1 MDHAAE
7 RGMAGRDPMTVTFR
21 MILAIVLAII
31 ITAPAL
37 VSAENISITD
47 DFPVS
52 SNGEHNI
59 SLEYRAGG
67 VYQALTK
74 VSHALFAYPEPK
86 TAGLEARP
94 PIISLGEH
102 GENATWVNTTRCYV
116 RPAAVNVSGIDADG
130 VIRVSLPS
138 DAGEIAVSGM
148 AGVQSGDV
156 VFRIYRGEYAYSHP
170 IWSSDTGGSFHLT
183 IPMQDSSA
191 LFFAVQAKGD
201 DIRDVAYW
209 ENVRITYTPVPVP
222 TSPATPAPTTQ
233 VIQTSTTTV
242 VTTTVVTEPTT
253 EATARPT
260 SSPTS
265 HEASSDLPWPAIG
278 VVVAAVISSIT
289 SIYVAAR
296 SKR

>member
-1 MDHAAE
+1 
-7 RGMAGRDPMTVTFR
+7 MTVSFR
-21 MILAIVLAII
+21 MILAIVLAIV

-37 VSAENISITD
+37 VNAENISIVD
-47 DFPVS
+47 DFPIN

-67 VYQALTK
+67 AYHALTK
-74 VSHALFAYPEPK
+74 VSPALFAYPEPK
-86 TAGLEARP
+86 TTALEARP

-102 GENATWVNTTRCYV
+102 GENATWANTTRCYV
-116 RPAAVNVSGIDADG
+116 RPAAVNISGIDADG

-138 DAGEIAVSGM
+138 DAGEIAVSGT

-156 VFRIYRGEYAYSHP
+156 VFRIYRGEDAYTHP
-170 IWSSDTGGSFHLT
+170 IWSSDTGGSFHLAV
-183 IPMQDSSA
+183 PAQNDSA

-209 ENVRITYTPVPVP
+209 EDVRIAYTPAPVL
-222 TSPATPAPTTQ
+222 TTPATPVSTTQATETPTTTD
-233 VIQTSTTTV
+233 VA
-242 VTTTVVTEPTT
+242 EPTT
-253 EATARPT
+253 AVTARPT
-260 SSPTS
+260 SSPAG
-265 HEASSDLPWPAIG
+265 HDASSDLPWPAIG
-278 VVVAAVISSIT
+278 VVMAAVISSIT